1 MTKRQRTVLFSTL
14 LGLFFILAPSFA
26 LYSQGYR
33 IDFQGARIAQTGAFY
48 LKANPSRVDVLIDAS
63 GIRIVGR
70 SIWYSIRIKK
80 RVSRRECDKIHIAIC
95 SDTHVIL
102 NWFISEGKKADSPYF
117 KWLLLPFEKVG
128 IVCADPGYLSRENF
142 KIVLDKLGS
151 LFIPFKKNSI
161 GRSMGSW
168 MWKTSFWLWKKANS
182 VYMKIYHQRSKVECV
197 FSALKK
203 RYGDKLNCR
212 TESARRN
219 EMAMRFIAY
228 NIRVIIHYQYAV
240 DNGLNL
246 FARAK

>member
-1 MTKRQRTVLFSTL
+1 MHAIL
-14 LGLFFILAPSFA
+14 LRKIHSLLIEDWILRKCNI
-26 LYSQGYR
+26 L
-33 IDFQGARIAQTGAFY
+33 
-48 LKANPSRVDVLIDAS
+48 LDAS
-63 GIRIVGR
+63 GIRIFGR
-70 SIWYSIRIKK
+70 SIWYCIRAKK
-80 RVSRRECDKIHIAIC
+80 PISRRECDKIHIAIC

-102 NWFISEGKKADSPYF
+102 NWFISDGKKADCPYF
-117 KWLLLPFEKVG
+117 KWLLLPFENVG

-142 KIVLDKLGS
+142 NIVLDKLGS
-151 LFIPFKKNSI
+151 LFIPFKRNSI
-161 GRSMGSW
+161 GKSLGSW

-182 VYMKIYHQRSKVECV
+182 LYMKIYHQRSKVECV

-228 NIRVIIHYQYAV
+228 NVRVIIHYRYAV

-246 FARAK
+246 FVRAKQN